1 MEFKEFF
8 NDWINKNFGTQI
20 DSISKL
26 CTRFDIDPEKWFVGY
41 MKQNKEDYAGTAIFD
56 SMEENFLWHLHKL
69 FEKMIMSNLSTSY
82 LKKYAKAVTE
92 ERSYIFEKFEMDF
105 NFKEDKMIFNGLEE
119 IIHFISLIP
128 VEKQTE
134 LEKNNLYSYI
144 TTKIK
149 IAQIKKNTKRFD
161 L

>member
-1 MEFKEFF
+1 MDFKEFF
-8 NDWINKNFGTQI
+8 NDWVDKNFGTQI
-20 DSISKL
+20 NSISKL

-41 MKQNKEDYAGTAIFD
+41 MKQNKEDYAGTGVFD
-56 SMEENFLWHLHKL
+56 NMEENFIWHLHKQ
-69 FEKMIMSNLSTSY
+69 FEAMIMANLPDV
-82 LKKYAKAVTE
+82 KKYAPG
-92 ERSYIFEKFEMDF
+92 SYLFEKFEMVFDF
-105 NFKEDKMIFNGLEE
+105 QSDKMIFNGIEE

-128 VEKQTE
+128 IEKRTE

-149 IAQIKKNTKRFD
+149 IAQVKYNTKKFD

>member
-8 NDWINKNFGTQI
+8 NGWIDKNYGKQI
-20 DSISKL
+20 ASISQL
-26 CTRFDIDPEKWFVGY
+26 CARFDIDPETWFVGY
-41 MKQNKEDYAGTAIFD
+41 MKQNKEDYAGTGVFD
-56 SMEENFLWHLHKL
+56 NMEENFLWHLHKQ
-69 FEKMIMSNLSTSY
+69 FEAMIMANLPD

-92 ERSYIFEKFEMDF
+92 DRFYIFEKFEMDF
-105 NFKEDKMIFNGLEE
+105 NFKSDKMTFNGLEE

-128 VEKQTE
+128 IEKRTE

-149 IAQIKKNTKRFD
+149 IAQVKYNTKKFD